1 MTTLAR
7 PQFLAADINS
17 CSSMQHAKFCV
28 SSGTALLMGGPVIAD
43 EEAATLD
50 GRPAVD
56 VCVAD
61 SGLC

>member
-7 PQFLAADINS
+7 PQFLASVINS
-17 CSSMQHAKFCV
+17 CSSMQHTRICV
-28 SSGTALLMGGPVIAD
+28 SSGAGLLTGGPAIAD

-50 GRPAVD
+50 GRPALD